1 MNRLFLDTSY
11 VIALSSSKDLYHQ
24 RAIQLANIIQEE
36 SLRILTTRA
45 VVLEIGNA
53 LAKGKYRKA
62 GIELLSAIEED
73 SSIEIIPISEEL
85 YYQALQLFQQRIDKE
100 WGITDCISFIIMKV
114 HALTDALT
122 TDDHFRQAG
131 FKPLLLEK

>member
-11 VIALSSSKDLYHQ
+11 TIALSSSKDLYHQ

-53 LAKGKYRKA
+53 LAKEKYRKA

-85 YYQALQLFQQRIDKE
+85 YHQALQLFQQRMDKE
-100 WGITDCISFIIMKV
+100 WGITDCISFIVMKA

-131 FKPLLLEK
+131 FKPLLLEN